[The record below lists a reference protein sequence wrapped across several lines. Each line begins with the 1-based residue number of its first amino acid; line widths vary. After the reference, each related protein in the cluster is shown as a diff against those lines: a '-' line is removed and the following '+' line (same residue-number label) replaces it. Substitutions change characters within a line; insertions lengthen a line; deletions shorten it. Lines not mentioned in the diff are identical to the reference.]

1 MKKLHL
7 IFGIFALV
15 VFLLTGQF
23 MHRYYNH
30 MVGVEDSVRLLYRT
44 RHIFILLAALLNLG
58 IGIYFNER
66 HQTWR
71 KILQYLGSALIVTGS
86 VLFMA
91 GFFYE
96 PKLENLYTPLSHWG
110 TYTVVAGTVFHLFS
124 SARQKVMPEI
134 DNPLSDSRV

>member
-7 IFGIFALV
+7 IFGILVLV

-23 MHRYYNH
+23 MNHYYNH
-30 MVGVEDSVRLLYRT
+30 MVGVSDGPRLLYRT

-58 IGIYFNER
+58 IGIYFSYR

-71 KILQYLGSALIVTGS
+71 KILQWLGSALIVIGS
-86 VLFMA
+86 LLFIA

-96 PKLENLYTPLSHWG
+96 PKLENLYT
-110 TYTVVAGTVFHLFS
+110 
-124 SARQKVMPEI
+124 
-134 DNPLSDSRV
+134 

>member
-7 IFGIFALV
+7 IFGTFALV

-30 MVGVEDSVRLLYRT
+30 MVGVDDSVRLLYRT

-58 IGIYFNER
+58 IGIYFNQR

-71 KILQYLGSALIVTGS
+71 KILQWLGSMLIVTGS

-91 GFFYE
+91 GFFFQPE
-96 PKLENLYTPLSHWG
+96 LENLYTPPRHLG
-110 TYTVVAGTVFHLFS
+110 TETIIEGKVFSLFCP
-124 SARQKVMPEI
+124 AR
-134 DNPLSDSRV
+134 

>member
-7 IFGIFALV
+7 IFGMFALV

-30 MVGVEDSVRLLYRT
+30 MVGVSDGTRLLYRA

-58 IGIYFNER
+58 IGIYFSQRQEK
-66 HQTWR
+66 WR
-71 KILQYLGSALIVTGS
+71 RILQGLGSALIVTGS

-110 TYTVVAGTVFHLFS
+110 TYTVVAGTFFHLFS
-124 SARQKVMPEI
+124 GARQKVLPET
-134 DNPLSDSRV
+134 DNAL

>member
-7 IFGIFALV
+7 IFGIFALA

-30 MVGVEDSVRLLYRT
+30 MVGVETGVRLLYRT

-58 IGIYFNER
+58 IGIYFNLH

-110 TYTVVAGTVFHLFS
+110 TYTIVAGTLFHLFS
-124 SARQKVMPEI
+124 SARQKVLPET
-134 DNPLSDSRV
+134 DNALSDSRV

>member
-30 MVGVEDSVRLLYRT
+30 MVGVETGVRLLYRT

-58 IGIYFNER
+58 IGIYFNR
-66 HQTWR
+66 RQQAWR
-71 KILQYLGSALIVTGS
+71 KILQYLGSMLIVTGS

-96 PKLENLYTPLSHWG
+96 PQLENLYTPLSHWG
-110 TYTVVAGTVFHLFS
+110 TYTVVAGTFFHLFS
-124 SARQKVMPEI
+124 SARQEVMPET
-134 DNPLSDSRV
+134 DN